1 MLRTFIFFFIMIWAN
16 SLQAQTTEPVPLSLS
31 PQDTTELSDVDQ
43 LGEGVAPGSPQVT
56 GVNVEE
62 ARFGD
67 WFRVC
72 TTGVSPRRCEVI
84 QSMQMQTEEGLG
96 QLLRT
101 VFSRT
106 DQGLLVVQKTLP
118 NGLDLRPGIAIQFG
132 DSPEFAQPFLT
143 CSEIGCTVVYALSDQ
158 MISQLLT
165 AEDARIGFRPLNS
178 DQTLVLEISF
188 DGLAQA
194 LDAVLNP

>member
-1 MLRTFIFFFIMIWAN
+1 M
-16 SLQAQTTEPVPLSLS
+16 
-31 PQDTTELSDVDQ
+31 
-43 LGEGVAPGSPQVT
+43 
-56 GVNVEE
+56 
-62 ARFGD
+62 
-67 WFRVC
+67 
-72 TTGVSPRRCEVI
+72 
-84 QSMQMQTEEGLG
+84 
-96 QLLRT
+96 
-101 VFSRT
+101 
-106 DQGLLVVQKTLP
+106 VQKTLP

-194 LDAVLNP
+194 LDTVLNP